1 METRGVEA
9 GRGGMYTG
17 VAEEVSF
24 PLAMTAESTP
34 EHFDLVV
41 IGSGPAGEKGAAQAA
56 YFGKRVALVERAPEP
71 GGAGVHTG
79 TLPSKTLRETA
90 IYLSG
95 HQSRELYGVAVK
107 LDRFA
112 TLEHLMAR
120 KSVIAA
126 SESARIRT
134 SLLRHGVE
142 YLPGEARLE
151 SPNTVAFTNGK
162 DVERVTGDFVLL
174 ATGSRP
180 LRPKEIDFADDH
192 IHDSDEILGI
202 HRLPDRL
209 TVLGGG
215 VIGCEYACMFAALG
229 TRVTLVDARDRL
241 LPFLDDELVERL
253 LASMRNLGVEV
264 RTGVKWPKVEGQGDG
279 VRVTLSDETTLES
292 DQLLFAAGRVGNTEG
307 LGLEAIGVKLDARGY
322 VAVDEHYRTS
332 VPSVLAAGD
341 VIGFPALASVSM
353 EQGRVA
359 VCHAFD
365 FGYKRAVSHT
375 MPYGIYTIPEVSGV
389 GETEKTCREKKRPV
403 VVGRAFY
410 GENARGKIVGD
421 TDGMTKLVVCAETRK
436 LLGVHVVGENAT
448 ELVHIGQT
456 VLHLEGTVDLFID
469 MVFNFPT
476 LAESYKYAAYDCLG
490 AFARLAK

>member
-1 METRGVEA
+1 MA
-9 GRGGMYTG
+9 
-17 VAEEVSF
+17 
-24 PLAMTAESTP
+24 STP
-34 EHFDLVV
+34 AADHFDLVV
-41 IGSGPAGEKGAAQAA
+41 IGTGPAGEKAAAQAA
-56 YFGKRVALVERAPEP
+56 YFGKRVAIVERAPEP

-90 IYLSG
+90 LYLSG
-95 HQSRELYGVAVK
+95 HQSRELYGVAVT
-107 LDRFA
+107 LDPSA

-120 KSVIAA
+120 KNVIAA
-126 SESARIRT
+126 SESARIRK
-134 SLLRHGVE
+134 SLLRHGVCYVDGTAE
-142 YLPGEARLE
+142 LDGPRAVVVTNGRDSRRLE
-151 SPNTVAFTNGK
+151 AEFILV
-162 DVERVTGDFVLL
+162 

-180 LRPKEIDFADDH
+180 LRPKDIDFADDH

-202 HRLPDRL
+202 HRLPERL
-209 TVLGGG
+209 VVLGGG

-229 TRVTLVDARDRL
+229 ARVTLVDSRDKL

-253 LASMRNLGVEV
+253 VSSMRILGVEL
-264 RTGVKWPKVEGQGDG
+264 RQGVKWTKVEGRADG
-279 VRVTLSDETTLES
+279 VTAALSDGSVLEC

-307 LGLEAIGVKLDARGY
+307 LGLDGAGVKLDARGY
-322 VAVDEHYRTS
+322 IVVDENYRTS
-332 VPSVLAAGD
+332 APSVMAAGD

-359 VCHAFD
+359 ICHAFD
-365 FGYKRAVSHT
+365 FRYKRAVSHT

-389 GETEKTCREKKRPV
+389 GETEASCREKKQDF
-403 VVGRAFY
+403 VVGRAFFSD
-410 GENARGKIVGD
+410 NARGKIVGD
-421 TDGMTKLVVCAETRK
+421 AEGLTKLLVCPATK
-436 LLGVHVVGENAT
+436 KVLGVHVVGESAT

-490 AFARLAK
+490 ALSRRAK